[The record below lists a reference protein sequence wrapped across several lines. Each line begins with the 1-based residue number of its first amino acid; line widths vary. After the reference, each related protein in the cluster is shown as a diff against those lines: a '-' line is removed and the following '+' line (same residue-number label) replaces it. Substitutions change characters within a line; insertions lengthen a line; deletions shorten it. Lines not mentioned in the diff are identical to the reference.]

1 MKVLITG
8 ANGYVASLIQM
19 YNTEHEYISID
30 KEDLDFSNPDAV
42 KDYFEKTDFD
52 IVVHTAGLA
61 VTQICEEQPELTRN
75 INTVSTN
82 MIADVCKAKGKRMVF
97 FSTEQCFNGKTVKGP
112 FKEEAKLESV
122 SKYGIQKA
130 EADLYIRENLEDY
143 IILRFSWLMGL
154 AMPRVKASA
163 NIVGNTLAALKS
175 KTPTKFTVNEVRGMT
190 YAQHV
195 ADYFNTIITMESGV
209 YHLSSVN
216 NQSTYDAA
224 KYIAKEFGYS
234 EEDIASYILPDHER
248 YADRRRDY
256 RLDNTKI
263 KAAGVNLTTFEDDIA
278 RIIADF
284 GR

>member
-8 ANGYVASLIQM
+8 ANGYVASLIKM
-19 YNTEHEYISID
+19 YNTEHEFIGID
-30 KEDLDFSNPDAV
+30 KEDLDFSNPQAV
-42 KDYFEKTDFD
+42 KEYFEKAEFD

-75 INTVSTN
+75 INTISTN
-82 MIADVCKAKGKRMVF
+82 MIADVCKAKSKRMIF
-97 FSTEQCFNGKTVKGP
+97 FSTEQCFNGKTVPGP
-112 FKEEAKLESV
+112 FNEEDTLESV

-130 EADLYIRENLEDY
+130 ESDLYIRENLDNY
-143 IILRFSWLMGL
+143 VILRFSWLMGL
-154 AMPRVKASA
+154 PMPRVKASA
-163 NIVGNTLAALKS
+163 NIVGNTLQALKS

-190 YAQHV
+190 YAQHI
-195 ADYFNTIITMESGV
+195 ADYFNTIINMESGA

-216 NQSTYDAA
+216 NRSTYDAA
-224 KYIAKEFGYS
+224 KYIAKSFGYCD
-234 EEDIASYILPDHER
+234 EEISTYILPDHDR
-248 YADRRRDY
+248 YSDRARDY

-263 KAAGVNLTTFEDDIA
+263 KAAGVNLTTFEDDVA